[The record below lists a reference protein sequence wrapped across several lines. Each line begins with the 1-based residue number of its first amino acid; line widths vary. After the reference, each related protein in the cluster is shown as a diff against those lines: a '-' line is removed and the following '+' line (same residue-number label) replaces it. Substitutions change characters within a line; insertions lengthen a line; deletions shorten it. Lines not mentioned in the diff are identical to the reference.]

1 MNIAPW
7 TPAALLLAVLGV
19 PTAHAA
25 DAPKDAPARPGKGL
39 SEIPDPELNLMRGR
53 YTVNGTSVAWF
64 GVTMVSQWQAG
75 NQSAQSALTLGMD
88 FSHGTNVPKVSFTP
102 SVTVTAADAPLPVT
116 PGRSVD
122 SSGLQNVAGMTQSIQ
137 VAGDN
142 NVASNSTQLHV
153 RDAQSAPSADPQQQA
168 GTQQAS
174 TQQPAAQQ
182 PATQQVA
189 TQQTPPEAT
198 QQPAT
203 QQASV
208 QQASVQQGG
217 VSAVAQ
223 QDGSSASVKLD
234 IQGVGMVQQ
243 WIRNGSVGQSI
254 AISSDGQS
262 VRNRMQIDLVRQTLA
277 SSGSLNQ
284 NVAQAMNLVRGV
296 GMGPGQ

>member
-7 TPAALLLAVLGV
+7 TPAALLLALLGAA
-19 PTAHAA
+19 PTLAA
-25 DAPKDAPARPGKGL
+25 DAPDAAQGRPGKGL

-53 YTVNGTSVAWF
+53 YTVNGNAVAWF
-64 GVTMVSQWQAG
+64 GVTMVTQWQAG
-75 NQSAQSALTLGMD
+75 NQSAQSALTLGMN
-88 FSHGTNVPKVSFTP
+88 FSHGGSTPKVSFTP

-122 SSGLQNVAGMTQSIQ
+122 SAGLQNVAGLTQSVQ

-142 NVASNSTQLHV
+142 NVASNSTQLNV
-153 RDAQSAPSADPQQQA
+153 REGTAPATPEQSAPEASA
-168 GTQQAS
+168 
-174 TQQPAAQQ
+174 
-182 PATQQVA
+182 
-189 TQQTPPEAT
+189 
-198 QQPAT
+198 
-203 QQASV
+203 
-208 QQASVQQGG
+208 QQGG

-223 QDGSSASVKLD
+223 QDGNSANVKLD
-234 IQGVGMVQQ
+234 IQGVGQVQQ

-284 NVAQAMNLVRGV
+284 NVAQAMSLVRGV
-296 GMGPGQ
+296 GRGPGQ